1 MISITVKTPALVS
14 QGSSESVL
22 VAQLDDATATVL
34 SLKSFIHANH
44 PSQPHPT
51 KQRLVCAGKMLTDN
65 LVRLADCL
73 LLVDGTAV
81 VHLVISGS
89 TPIPKKEVALAS
101 AAAEMQPRSSQSSS
115 SSQNGTVCPGDK
127 PMPDESVPACSGSKL
142 MDLKQDDLHL
152 QMTRMVN
159 QFNSDYASSTDAI
172 ASYAQLPRPT
182 VVLING
188 KPHLLQMMPPSVL
201 TSFSAPPLPPFTTFQ
216 PSLVSSSQT
225 LMAMPTATLSSDTA
239 SGVTAATHPNIPAS
253 VAVMDMLSTTP
264 SLLASISAGGQAAS
278 TAVPVGPNAP
288 LPRSTQPQIPT
299 STSSSHSVQQ
309 PNGSVQQPPAP
320 APGVGGA
327 GAVAPVVPAAAV
339 GAAQAADAGAAPNA
353 GGIAGGI
360 AGNVLGLLN
369 HFFQEDPDDEF
380 GDAEALIAAQEAQ
393 EANGGGG
400 NIMGRRRYENPIVL
414 LVKLVILVGML
425 TRGGVS
431 KRTYIIF
438 GAAAIFFAL
447 HLRGWAL
454 QQWPSLQRRAAVH
467 PAAAVAAEGAQ
478 PRSENAHLLPETQF
492 ATVPVAPSLLKEV
505 YYFVHD
511 FFVSLAPGME
521 EHLYNRERVPI
532 RAAVGGRAPP
542 VAAVAGM

>member
-22 VAQLDDATATVL
+22 VAQLDEATATVL

-65 LVRLADCL
+65 LVCLADCL

-89 TPIPKKEVALAS
+89 APIPKKEMALAS
-101 AAAEMQPRSSQSSS
+101 PAVEIQPRSSQSSS

-127 PMPDESVPACSGSKL
+127 PMSDESVAASSGSKL
-142 MDLKQDDLHL
+142 MDWKQDDLHL
-152 QMTRMVN
+152 QMTQMVN

-188 KPHLLQMMPPSVL
+188 KPHLLQMMPPSIS
-201 TSFSAPPLPPFTTFQ
+201 TSFSAPPLPSFTTFH
-216 PSLVSSSQT
+216 PSLVSSSQN

-239 SGVTAATHPNIPAS
+239 SSVTATHPNTPMSA
-253 VAVMDMLSTTP
+253 AVMDMLSTTP
-264 SLLASISAGGQAAS
+264 SLLASRSAANTAAP
-278 TAVPVGPNAP
+278 AGPNAP

-299 STSSSHSVQQ
+299 STSSSSHSVQQ
-309 PNGSVQQPPAP
+309 PNGSVQQPPVP
-320 APGVGGA
+320 APGVGGP
-327 GAVAPVVPAAAV
+327 GAVAPVVPAAVVA
-339 GAAQAADAGAAPNA
+339 AAQAPDAGAAPNA

-360 AGNVLGLLN
+360 AGNVMGLLN

-454 QQWPSLQRRAAVH
+454 QQWPSLQRRAAAH
-467 PAAAVAAEGAQ
+467 PAVAVAAEGVQ
-478 PRSENAHLLPETQF
+478 TRSENAHLLPETQF

-521 EHLYNRERVPI
+521 EHLYNRERAPI